1 MHTAMWSGH
10 RLVAILAAD
19 AAGFSRHM
27 ARDDRATVAAL
38 DAARAAFREQVT
50 DAGGRV
56 VDTAGDSVLAVFASA
71 HGALA
76 AALAV
81 QSRLAQAAA
90 GAAATAEAL
99 RFRIGV
105 HLGDVIERPDGSVY
119 GDGVNVA
126 ARLQT
131 LAAAG
136 GIVASKA
143 LLDALRPGVDAA
155 LTDLGEQAVK
165 NIDRPV
171 HAFAVGEV
179 VPAAAVPPPVAS
191 ARGTAPPAPPA
202 LVGRDEDLA
211 ELLRA
216 MGESRIVTILG
227 PGGIGKT
234 ALAAVAAHRVGAAR
248 PDGVWWVDLAAIS
261 EPTLL
266 SSAVGQTLG
275 VPVAGRDPLA
285 ALVRGLAPRQA
296 LVVLDNAEHLVD
308 AVAALVS
315 ALARGAPQLQ
325 LVVTSQT
332 ALHVD
337 GEWLFRL
344 GALDIPEPGVPA
356 EDALAHGAVALFA
369 AQARAADRG
378 FAVTD
383 ANVDTVIE
391 LCRRLDG
398 VALAIKLAAARL
410 PLLGLAGVLARL
422 GERFR
427 LLAGGSRD
435 APSRQQTLRAALD
448 WSYGLLPAHEQ
459 AVFRRLGVFVGSF
472 DPELAAH
479 AVAEDGQ
486 DHWLAVDTLAALV
499 DRSLVVVEAADAG
512 RCRLL
517 DSAREYALMQLDARG
532 ERAAAHARVAD
543 AMLAHA
549 PELVRQQPQTLAHH
563 LCEGGRPTQAVPY
576 WAEAAAAAGARS
588 GYVEAAHHLTRA
600 CALLRE
606 VAAADPARAAEWKR
620 AELPLLVRL
629 GNLHMLTRGTG
640 SAEAETDFRRALALA
655 DEVGTLTERF
665 IATFNLWFVS
675 EAQLKFEVAG
685 LYIEDTQR
693 LAFESGDPRLVLQTH
708 HARYTTS
715 LLLGD
720 FGQALEAVEAGYKL
734 YRPVDA
740 GYHCDNFVGHDP
752 GICALGART
761 FAAFALGDID
771 GAYDSAELTLRAARA
786 SEHVAS
792 RIVGHY
798 ATCGM
803 FVMARDPASLR
814 GPTDEA
820 LTACRRLSL
829 TQYEGLFLVLS
840 SWVAAVADRD
850 ADAADAALR
859 GVQLFGSTG
868 TRLRV
873 PVMRTIAA
881 EACLAVGRLDDAQ
894 ASIERAL
901 DEIEAHGERGIES
914 MALAVHAGVLR
925 ARGREAEA
933 EARYRAAIDVAHAQR
948 ARGFALRAANGLAAL
963 WLARGER
970 ERALALLRPLLDSF
984 AAVRRETR
992 DLAETRAMA
1001 AD

>member
-1 MHTAMWSGH
+1 MHTAMSSGH

-19 AAGFSRHM
+19 AVGFSQHM

-38 DAARAAFREQVT
+38 DVARTAFREQVVG
-50 DAGGRV
+50 AGGRV
-56 VDTAGDSVLAVFASA
+56 VDTAGDSVLAVFGSA

-81 QSRLAQAAA
+81 QSRLAE
-90 GAAATAEAL
+90 AATSSDEPL
-99 RFRIGV
+99 HFRIGV
-105 HLGDVIERPDGSVY
+105 HLGDVIEKADGSVY
-119 GDGVNVA
+119 GDGVNIA

-131 LAAAG
+131 LAAPG

-143 LLDALRPGVDAA
+143 LLDVLRPGVEEA

-171 HAFAVGEV
+171 HAFAVG
-179 VPAAAVPPPVAS
+179 AIVPPMSAPPPTAS
-191 ARGTAPPAPPA
+191 SRSAAPPAPPS

-234 ALAAVAAHRVGAAR
+234 ALAAVAAHRAGADR
-248 PDGVWWVDLAAIS
+248 PDGACWVDLAAIS
-261 EPTLL
+261 EPSLL
-266 SSAVGQTLG
+266 ASTVGQTLG

-332 ALHVD
+332 ALHIE

-344 GALDIPEPGVPA
+344 GALDVPGPGVRA
-356 EDALAHGAVALFA
+356 DEALTHGAVALFA

-383 ANVDTVIE
+383 ANVDAVVE

-486 DHWLAVDTLAALV
+486 DPWPSVDTIAALV
-499 DRSLVVVEAADAG
+499 DRSLVVVEAGGAR

-517 DSAREYALMQLDARG
+517 DSAREYALLQLDAHG
-532 ERAAAHARVAD
+532 ERAAAHARVAG

-549 PELVRQQPQTLAHH
+549 PELVRQQPQALAHH

-600 CALLRE
+600 CALLRDA
-606 VAAADPARAAEWKR
+606 AAADPGRAVEWKR
-620 AELPLLVRL
+620 AELPLLVKL

-640 SAEAETDFRRALALA
+640 SAEAEADFRRALALA
-655 DEVGTLTERF
+655 EEVGTLAERF

-693 LAFESGDPRLVLQTH
+693 LAFESGDPRLVLQAH

-720 FGQALEAVEAGYKL
+720 FGQTLEAVEAGYKL

-740 GYHCDNFVGHDP
+740 GYHCENFVGHDP

-761 FAAFALGDID
+761 FAAFALGDVD
-771 GAYDSAELTLRAARA
+771 GAYDSAERTLRAARA

-803 FVMARDPASLR
+803 FVMARDPGSLR
-814 GPTDEA
+814 GPVGEA
-820 LTACRRLSL
+820 LAACRKLSL

-840 SWVAAVADRD
+840 SWVAAVADGD
-850 ADAADAALR
+850 PAAADAALR

-881 EACLAVGRLDDAQ
+881 EACLAVGRVDDAQ
-894 ASIERAL
+894 LAIERAL
-901 DEIEAHGERGIES
+901 DEIESHGERGIKS

-933 EARYRAAIDVAHAQR
+933 EARYRAAIDVAHAQQ

-963 WLARGER
+963 WLAQGER
-970 ERALALLRPLLDSF
+970 DRARALLEPLLDSF

-992 DLAETRAMA
+992 DLAEARAMVA
-1001 AD
+1001 G